1 MTRRYLLI
9 ARGFCIMGIYLNMQQ
24 FVNGTENQAVLRSLK
39 GRVPE
44 ELWEMYGS
52 YIKNTN
58 AGPAEDEVKTLC
70 SQYGMGFG
78 EISNLLDIDRNI

>member
-1 MTRRYLLI
+1 
-9 ARGFCIMGIYLNMQQ
+9 MGIYLNMQQ
-24 FVNGTENQAVLRSLK
+24 FVNGTENQAVLRSLE